1 MNINNLNKTFT
12 FNYNIDFEPVNNNV
26 NNYNSQCASN
36 QFNIIDNTNRN
47 IQPELN
53 SKNEQLNNGNTF
65 EDEPNPN
72 PENEF

>member
-12 FNYNIDFEPVNNNV
+12 FNYNINFEPVNNNV

-47 IQPELN
+47 I
-53 SKNEQLNNGNTF
+53 
-65 EDEPNPN
+65 
-72 PENEF
+72 